1 MSTSNRPLKVAEA
14 VKREFSD
21 LLLKGDIK
29 DARLKKGL
37 ISITDVN
44 VTNDLRHV
52 KILVSFFEKS
62 NTSPEEKLEHEN
74 EMMAGLESARG
85 FVRTELGKRIRLRF
99 TPEIS
104 FKLDKSIEKGSHIL
118 ALINKIAETKE
129 EKEEISP

>member
-1 MSTSNRPLKVAEA
+1 MSSSNRPLKVAEA

-21 LLLKGDIK
+21 LLIKGEIK

-37 ISITDVN
+37 LSITDVN

-52 KILVSFFEKS
+52 KIFVSFFEKS
-62 NTSPEEKLEHEN
+62 NTTPEEKLEHEK
-74 EMMAGLESARG
+74 EIVAGLESAKG

-104 FKLDKSIEKGSHIL
+104 FKLDKSIEKGAQIL
-118 ALINKIAETKE
+118 ALMDKIASE
-129 EKEEISP
+129 EHKDEILP